1 MRLTIYSAMSV
12 KVALVG
18 LGGIGSV
25 TTLALESGKK
35 AKVTVVARS
44 TYNTLREKG
53 LTYDSVDYGHI
64 ENWYPFKIVKSVE
77 EAAEHG
83 PYDYIAVCTK
93 NIPEVIKTED
103 LIKPLVT
110 PGCAIV
116 LIQNGY
122 GNENPVMG
130 AFPDCHVIGGVTQA
144 GAKMFDGYVRQNNAD
159 NVFFGTLDPRK
170 EAKAALE
177 RWVDVYNAGG
187 KSNAQIDSNLP
198 RRRWCK
204 LIYNTTFNCI
214 STVTGLDTGRLYF
227 SGLDDD
233 LIVPAMAEL
242 RAIAEADL
250 GGERLPEN
258 IEKDMLYDDDGD
270 YYAPSMLHDLRN
282 GRPMEIECILGNP
295 VRCARRLGVSAPILS
310 VVYKLIR
317 GKQFGILES
326 AGKISVPE
334 KWSMDLDKPID
345 W

>member
-1 MRLTIYSAMSV
+1 MPVS
-12 KVALVG
+12 VALVG
-18 LGGIGSV
+18 LGGIGAV
-25 TTLALESGKK
+25 TTLALESGKQ
-35 AKVTVVARS
+35 ANVTVVARS
-44 TYNTLREKG
+44 TYDTLQKKG
-53 LTYDSVDYGHI
+53 LTYDSVDYGHLD
-64 ENWYPFKIVKSVE
+64 NWYPYKIVKSVE

-93 NIPEVIKTED
+93 NIPEIMKTED
-103 LIKPLVT
+103 LVRPLVT
-110 PGCAIV
+110 PGCSIV

-122 GNENPVMG
+122 GNEYPVME
-130 AFPDCHVIGGVTQA
+130 AFPDSYVIGGVTQA
-144 GAKMFDGYVRQNNAD
+144 GAKMFDGFVKQNSSD
-159 NVFFGTLDPRK
+159 RVFFGTTDKR
-170 EAKAALE
+170 EGAKKALE
-177 RWVDVYNAGG
+177 KLVDVYSASG
-187 KSNAQIDSNLP
+187 KSTARLDPNLP

-233 LIVPAMAEL
+233 IIIPAMAEL

-250 GGERLPEN
+250 GGERLPDD
-258 IEKDMLYDDDGD
+258 IEKEMLYDDDGD

-282 GRPMEIECILGNP
+282 GRPMEIECIIGNP
-295 VRCARRLGVSAPILS
+295 VRCAKRLGISAPILS

-326 AGKISVPE
+326 MGKVNLPE
-334 KWSMDLDKPID
+334 KFKMDVDKPLD